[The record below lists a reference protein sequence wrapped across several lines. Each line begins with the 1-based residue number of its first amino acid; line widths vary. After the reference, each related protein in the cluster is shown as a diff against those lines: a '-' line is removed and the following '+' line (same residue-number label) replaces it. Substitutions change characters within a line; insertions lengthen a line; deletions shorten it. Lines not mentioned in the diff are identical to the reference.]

1 MTEAAAKTDLSA
13 IKRPDDIDLLD
24 PAVQEC
30 PYHAYKVL
38 QDQAPV
44 YRDPRTG
51 YYVVTK
57 YDDLKEVLRNYDL
70 YTRDISG
77 TYDKEVKSERQGY
90 WRNADAVRRIF
101 KEKGWP
107 SVDSYGREPP
117 SHSWLRRFIDPSFT
131 AGRIKKMQPQIEAL
145 VNDLIDAFIN
155 DGAVEFVGQFCVP
168 LPMHVIADRLGLPKA
183 DLPRLK
189 AWSIDQVDAMSQRL
203 SLEEEVACA
212 ERLVA
217 FQHYLV
223 AQFEEKRRDPGED
236 IISDLVQ
243 ARDEQGEALSTTELL
258 GITFALNIGGNETT
272 TNSIAGGMLMLLEQ
286 PAIMAELRADR
297 ALVKNFIEEII
308 RLETPVQSLFRIARK
323 DSVIRGVTIPKNAII
338 DMRFGAANRDPD
350 EFDNP
355 DRLDLHRKNPG
366 KHLAYGTAH
375 HHCIGAPLARQEMM
389 IAFNVLLDRLENIR
403 LAPGKNDFLH
413 HPHFALRGLK
423 HLHLTF
429 DRVR

>member
-1 MTEAAAKTDLSA
+1 MPDVATQTRTAPIT
-13 IKRPDDIDLLD
+13 RPQEIDLLD
-24 PAVQEC
+24 PSIQEC

-38 QDQAPV
+38 QTQAPV
-44 YRDPRTG
+44 YRDPKTG

-57 YDDLKEVLRNYDL
+57 YEDLKEVLRNYDL

-77 TYDKEVKSERQGY
+77 TYDKTVKSERQGY
-90 WRNADAVRRIF
+90 WRNAEAVRQVFRS
-101 KEKGWP
+101 EGWP

-145 VNDLIDAFIN
+145 INELIDQFI
-155 DGAVEFVGQFCVP
+155 DEGAVEFVAQFCVP

-212 ERLVA
+212 RRLVA

-223 AQFEEKRRDPGED
+223 AQFDEKRRNPGED

-286 PAIMAELRADR
+286 PDKMAALRADR

-323 DSVIRGVTIPKNAII
+323 DTMLRGVAIPKGAII

-350 EFDNP
+350 EFDHP
-355 DRLDLHRKNPG
+355 DEMDLHRKNPG

-375 HHCIGAPLARQEMM
+375 HHCIGAPLARQEMLL
-389 IAFNVLLDRLENIR
+389 AFNALLDRMDNIR
-403 LAPGKNDFLH
+403 LVPGKNDFLH

-423 HLHLTF
+423 HLHLAF
-429 DRVR
+429 DKVR